1 MQKTSPTT
9 SQTLVNQNTTINS
22 TTNRPPRT
30 CYKCGERYFPGP
42 LRKAKSMMTQ
52 QGDKSEAALSAMQ
65 SQNLEEGEEEW
76 HNVLKGNAVE
86 MQEEEHCQCMHWR
99 EVWGLTLLGC

>member
-1 MQKTSPTT
+1 
-9 SQTLVNQNTTINS
+9 
-22 TTNRPPRT
+22 
-30 CYKCGERYFPGP
+30 
-42 LRKAKSMMTQ
+42 MMTQ

-76 HNVLKGNAVE
+76 HNVMKGNAVE

-99 EVWGLTLLGC
+99 EVRGLTLLGC